1 MEAIKSLIFYMLV
14 GLCEIG
20 GGYLVW
26 LWLKDGKPIW
36 YGVTGAIILAVY
48 GYIMTLQ
55 PSTFGKAYAVYGGIF
70 IVMALVWAWK
80 IDHFKPDKYDVIGA
94 VVVLVGVSII
104 LFMPK
109 K

>member
-1 MEAIKSLIFYMLV
+1 MEAIKSLIFYMLA

-36 YGVTGAIILAVY
+36 YGVTGTIILAVY